1 MTSRS
6 NAAASSSEDLRSAAS
21 NTPPP
26 PSLLEKINTAA
37 SSSRNALG
45 VTNGWGVGLAHSG
58 SYVSTTTRTSCT
70 IPLLTEDQSTH
81 DAIKGMIRIKKMRE
95 IAAMQAARLKKQ
107 QQMLETNDD
116 TTADKERVRGESRE
130 KALAQI
136 TEGREQLDKL
146 ESDKASL
153 EGIVLDGWKDK
164 ITDFEQQMSV
174 KERKELD
181 ALTLEHDGVVGKML
195 NDVMVENNE
204 DRAKLAEA
212 LNEVGNEKKR
222 KLEFESTEEE
232 EKELQSVVKQKELK
246 TVMEEMNDLN
256 KTKGHMVWLLK
267 QVITAE
273 LTKKKKSKPE

>member
-1 MTSRS
+1 
-6 NAAASSSEDLRSAAS
+6 
-21 NTPPP
+21 
-26 PSLLEKINTAA
+26 
-37 SSSRNALG
+37 
-45 VTNGWGVGLAHSG
+45 
-58 SYVSTTTRTSCT
+58 
-70 IPLLTEDQSTH
+70 
-81 DAIKGMIRIKKMRE
+81 
-95 IAAMQAARLKKQ
+95 
-107 QQMLETNDD
+107 
-116 TTADKERVRGESRE
+116 
-130 KALAQI
+130 
-136 TEGREQLDKL
+136 
-146 ESDKASL
+146 
-153 EGIVLDGWKDK
+153 
-164 ITDFEQQMSV
+164 V

-222 KLEFESTEEE
+222 KLEYESTEEE